1 MVKIESI
8 YEGEL
13 RCSSTHLPSGSG
25 LITDAPVDNHGKGSA
40 FSPTDLLATSL
51 LTCVMTTMAIVA
63 ERNEIHLKGMR
74 GSVFKHMTTTAPRRI
89 AKLEVELHM
98 PKSLNEDDRTRME
111 ATAKGCPVHRSLH
124 PDVEEVWVFVY
135 DV

>member
-13 RCSSTHLPSGSG
+13 RCSSTHLPSGSK

-40 FSPTDLLATSL
+40 YSPTDLLATSL

-63 ERNEIHLKGMR
+63 ERNGIDLTGMR
-74 GSVFKHMTTTAPRRI
+74 GSVAKHMTTTAPRRV
-89 AKLEVELHM
+89 AKLEIELHM
-98 PKSLNEDDRTRME
+98 PKSLNEENRARME

-124 PDVEEVWVFVY
+124 PDVEEVLNIVY